1 MEGIQVSTRDVGTH
15 NQISVIKVGG
25 YIDTTTSS
33 EVERALNGLL
43 KQGRFQIIIDLGNVD
58 YISSAGWGIF
68 ISEIKNIRENNG
80 DLKLVSMIP
89 DVYEI
94 FELLEF
100 HHILDV
106 YDSVQEAVNKF
117 EESQYVEMV
126 ARQEPK
132 PAPGPA
138 APQKSPEFVIETPP
152 PQPKAPAFPSNP
164 SAPRTQ
170 PKPQPAPRVQ
180 PSLAEEDEEPQA
192 AAPPRRP
199 TILDMVN
206 MSIEE
211 KIRYIVAENP
221 ELGAYKIN
229 KRLNSPDFGFT
240 RVGWFGVRS
249 LLSKMGLHSRKKRRE
264 FAQAYLRRKRQS

>member
-58 YISSAGWGIF
+58 YISSAGWGIL
-68 ISEIKNIRENNG
+68 ISEIKSIRENNG
-80 DLKLVSMIP
+80 DLKLVKMIP

-106 YDSVQEAVNKF
+106 YDTMEEAVARF

-126 ARQEPK
+126 PGSNDAPAKSPFTIQPEPAHSMPGKGAGDETLHAR
-132 PAPGPA
+132 
-138 APQKSPEFVIETPP
+138 APQ
-152 PQPKAPAFPSNP
+152 PQPSQGQGRA
-164 SAPRTQ
+164 RTASRS
-170 PKPQPAPRVQ
+170 KRDLSTMTV
-180 PSLAEEDEEPQA
+180 ED
-192 AAPPRRP
+192 
-199 TILDMVN
+199 
-206 MSIEE
+206 
-211 KIRYIVAENP
+211 KIKYIVAHEP
-221 ELGAYKIN
+221 DLGAYKIN
-229 KRLNSPDFGFT
+229 KRLNSARFGFT
-240 RVGWFGVRS
+240 RVGWFGVRNW
-249 LLSKMGLHSRKKRRE
+249 LNKLNLRSRKE
-264 FAQAYLRRKRQS
+264 RRKFAETYQGQVQ